1 VLPDADQSA
10 AIYRDRRLPRS
21 EPVPHWMAA
30 SGSNFLAFSIAASCV
45 GSTARGFFLLHLLFL
60 PKAISFSPVR

>member
-45 GSTARGFFLLHLLFL
+45 GSTVSDGGSVVSTFRPFA
-60 PKAISFSPVR
+60 ASCVV